1 LAGTRKAFN
10 MEKRQTTP
18 WEDKHAKA
26 LGRVTL
32 AALLVA
38 SPVAFIC
45 AVAKDLKAVSDETIG
60 GLPFPE
66 SVACEA
72 NGKALYASLFVS
84 ALKPAE
90 KDGKGKISKL
100 SLTGKVLED
109 QFLPAAGGEPLN
121 KPKGSWAK
129 GNRLWVADIDVVW
142 LFDLKTRKGK
152 KLALPDIQFA
162 NDVVL
167 QGNAIYVSDNRADR
181 SIGSSP
187 PIF

>member
-38 SPVAFIC
+38 SPVGSC

-66 SVACEA
+66 SVACDA
-72 NGKALYASLFVS
+72 NGKAQYASLFVS
-84 ALKPAE
+84 ALKAAE

-121 KPKGSWAK
+121 KPKGSW
-129 GNRLWVADIDVVW
+129 V
-142 LFDLKTRKGK
+142 
-152 KLALPDIQFA
+152 
-162 NDVVL
+162 
-167 QGNAIYVSDNRADR
+167 
-181 SIGSSP
+181 
-187 PIF
+187 